1 MSSGEEA
8 REQATAQL
16 ARSVQEDVAKAKDS
30 LREGQAA
37 LVSIASRTTAT
48 LIMLSDRH

>member
-37 LVSIASRTTAT
+37 LVSTACYTTA
-48 LIMLSDRH
+48 